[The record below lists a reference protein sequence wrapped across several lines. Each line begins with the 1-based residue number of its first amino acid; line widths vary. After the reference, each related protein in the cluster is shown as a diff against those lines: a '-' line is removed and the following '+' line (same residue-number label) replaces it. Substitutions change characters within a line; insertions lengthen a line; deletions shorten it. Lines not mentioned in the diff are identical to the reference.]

1 MVIELHNIQALV
13 PKYPTNFLVREC
25 FSLLVYNNTPCDA
38 DGC

>member
-1 MVIELHNIQALV
+1 MVIVTQYTSFGAKILNILA
-13 PKYPTNFLVREC
+13 REC